1 MPRRLRVQFEG
12 ATYHV
17 MSRGNGRQDIVAD
30 DRDRRHFVELLG
42 AQVGRSGWEL
52 ISFVLLSN
60 HFHLLLRT
68 PRADLARGMQRLL
81 SAHAGYFA
89 ARHRRPGHVFQGR
102 YKAELIEDES
112 YYWTVSRYIHL
123 NPVRARLVEV
133 PEAWAWS
140 SYSGYVDESRR
151 LAWVAHERL
160 WRAWA
165 GEFGGDAAT
174 APEAYRR
181 FVAAGLER
189 PPGSPFAALRHGWVL
204 GSSAFEARLKGQ
216 LPSAPTPRATREAR
230 AVERDRPEL
239 SWSDVVGEVCAH
251 YGLTPSDLARRG
263 DQARPRAVAAWL
275 GRRFTPVRL
284 QDLCRALGYGRPASI
299 AGILGRLEDW
309 RARDPGVARDLA
321 AIQDRLLARQ
331 DRG

>member
-1 MPRRLRVQFEG
+1 MVSPSEGNEVRRDGRRESERV
-12 ATYHV
+12 
-17 MSRGNGRQDIVAD
+17 IVAA
-30 DRDRRHFVELLG
+30 EAGEPGLP
-42 AQVGRSGWEL
+42 EP
-52 ISFVLLSN
+52 
-60 HFHLLLRT
+60 RT
-68 PRADLARGMQRLL
+68 KRGVPCR
-81 SAHAGYFA
+81 
-89 ARHRRPGHVFQGR
+89 
-102 YKAELIEDES
+102 
-112 YYWTVSRYIHL
+112 RYIHL

-140 SYSGYVDESRR
+140 SYSGYADESRR
-151 LAWVAHERL
+151 LPWVAHERL

-263 DQARPRAVAAWL
+263 DQARPAR
-275 GRRFTPVRL
+275 GRRVAGPSLHAGAAPGSVPGAGVRPPCEYRG
-284 QDLCRALGYGRPASI
+284 DPRPA
-299 AGILGRLEDW
+299 GGLEGS
-309 RARDPGVARDLA
+309 RPRGGPGPGRDPGPAAGPPGSRVNPDPGGGPERRGSGRDVKMVGTRSLRDLY
-321 AIQDRLLARQ
+321 LYV
-331 DRG
+331 